1 MATVT
6 NSAVEV
12 TVVTGGASETGLA
25 VGRQFV
31 KRGHSVVLVDQD
43 EVALERAEQE
53 LKSIGGQVM
62 SFAGDVAD
70 ASVVATL
77 GDEVT
82 QSFGTPG
89 VVCVTTAA
97 MGPVSE
103 LWELSPGCW
112 EQAFR
117 KNVGGALSLIRT
129 FVPRM
134 LAADG
139 DRHFVVVGSAA
150 GFLPMPYLSIYHA
163 TMHAL
168 LAISQGL
175 ALELEEEG
183 GNIKVHLVSPRT
195 VKPPQLLGSSSSR
208 LGSSSAGDSE
218 RAAQLLAK
226 YREWSDV
233 QVGRDVAQAVSAA
246 LDSGRFHT
254 FADARL
260 PKLIQDQYD
269 VVVRGDGPRAPSWA

>member
-6 NSAVEV
+6 NSAGDV
-12 TVVTGGASETGLA
+12 TVVAGGASETGLA

-31 KRGHSVVLVDQD
+31 KRGHSVVLVDHD

-62 SFAGDVAD
+62 WFAGDVAD
-70 ASVVATL
+70 ANVVATL

-82 QSFGTPG
+82 QSFGTPE

-103 LWELSPGCW
+103 LWELSPEGW
-112 EQAFR
+112 EQVFR
-117 KNVGGALSLIRT
+117 STVGAALSLIRT
-129 FVPRM
+129 FVPGM

-139 DRHFVVVGSAA
+139 DRHFVVVGSDA
-150 GFLPMPYLSIYHA
+150 GFLPMPYMSIYHA

-175 ALELEEEG
+175 ALELEQEG
-183 GNIKVHLVSPRT
+183 GNVKVHLVSPRT
-195 VKPPQLLGSSSSR
+195 VKPPQLLGPSSAR
-208 LGSSSAGDSE
+208 LDPSSAGGSE
-218 RAAQLLAK
+218 RAAKLLAK
-226 YREWSDV
+226 YREWGDV
-233 QVGRDVAQAVSAA
+233 HTGRDVAQAVSAA

-269 VVVRGDGPRAPSWA
+269 VVVRGDRPQAPSWA